1 MSMINICDVMNK
13 LNIDTVII
21 ILLISLSS
29 WDTMWCVLIRL
40 TSHHYDPSQ
49 NNHVEM
55 IEMMILTDV
64 NE

>member
-1 MSMINICDVMNK
+1 MINICDVMNK

-29 WDTMWCVLIRL
+29 WDTVCSVLIRL
-40 TSHHYDPSQ
+40 TSHHYDTSQ